1 MGIAAIAIPRSGV
14 QSPNGNSANV
24 QAAVAASP
32 GLEEIKQKSGFDGAR
47 AYDYLRQI
55 CEIGPRRSGS
65 EGMASQQK
73 LLSEHFT
80 KLGGR
85 VSMQKFGYH
94 HPLDN
99 SVVPLANLIVEW
111 HPQRKDRI
119 LLCTHYDT
127 LPLPLLDPVNPR
139 GVFIGANDGGSGTAV
154 LMELGNLMKGLPCN
168 YGVDFVFFDAEEF
181 LFDRNGRFF
190 VGSEWFARQY
200 RKSPPPH
207 RYRWGVLL
215 DMIGDADL
223 RIPQELNSIG
233 WRDTRPLVDDIW
245 ATARRLGVGEFVF
258 ERGQNIRD
266 DHLPLHNIAK
276 IPTCDIIDFDYT
288 PWHTQ
293 GDTLDKC
300 SAASLAKVGYVMT
313 EWLKAV
319 KNNVNN

>member
-14 QSPNGNSANV
+14 QSPNGNSANA

-85 VSMQKFGYH
+85 VSMQKFGYR

-111 HPQRKDRI
+111 HPQCKDRI

-245 ATARRLGVGEFVF
+245 ATARRLGVGEFIF